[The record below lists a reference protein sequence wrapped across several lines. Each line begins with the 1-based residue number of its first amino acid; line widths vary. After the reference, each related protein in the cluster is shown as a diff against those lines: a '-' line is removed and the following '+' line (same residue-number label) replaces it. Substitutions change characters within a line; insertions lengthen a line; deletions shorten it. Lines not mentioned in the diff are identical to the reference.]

1 MKGFDIGKR
10 LCKLWILKKERERR
24 QAKRERDSV
33 KEREGEREKEF
44 HRQFEFRQ
52 RSSRLYN

>member
-33 KEREGEREKEF
+33 KEREGERIIE
-44 HRQFEFRQ
+44 
-52 RSSRLYN
+52 